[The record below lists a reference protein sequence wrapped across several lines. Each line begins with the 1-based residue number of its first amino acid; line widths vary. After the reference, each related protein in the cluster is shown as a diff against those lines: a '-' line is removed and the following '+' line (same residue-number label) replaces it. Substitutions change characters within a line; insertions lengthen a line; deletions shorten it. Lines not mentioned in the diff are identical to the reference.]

1 VILRYFSVYGPRQ
14 RPDIA
19 FSTFCGAAVRDEPV
33 AVFGDG
39 RQTRDFTYV
48 DDVVAATRAAAA
60 ADGVSGGVY
69 NVGGSWRISLADA
82 LELIGELAARPLRG
96 RPSRG
101 PGGRRSGH
109 RRRLVGSAAWS
120 RTTSGSSVPRHVSA
134 AVREHGTAAIRL
146 PWSLSRWVALL
157 ARAVVKRVSSARRLC
172 SVRRGTASLDRL

>member
-48 DDVVAATRAAAA
+48 DDVVAATRAAAE

-69 NVGGSWRISLADA
+69 NVGGGWRISLADA
-82 LELIGELAARPLRG
+82 LELIGELAARPLRVDHLAAQEG
-96 RPSRG
+96 DVQDTGADSSVAP
-101 PGGRRSGH
+101 PGAEQRVARRSP
-109 RRRLVGSAAWS
+109 A
-120 RTTSGSSVPRHVSA
+120 TCP
-134 AVREHGTAAIRL
+134 
-146 PWSLSRWVALL
+146 PP
-157 ARAVVKRVSSARRLC
+157 
-172 SVRRGTASLDRL
+172 